1 MTLLSRLILAAANS
15 RRTIRSSSPWQSATL
30 GENGRRTMQHANL
43 GSEPKKSFI
52 YTKTKLSA
60 EPNEPQEPK
69 EPKPVTDRSHTPNE
83 PINSLQTNN
92 QLGSFYHPPIQIAVP
107 SPTSPQISSISSSV
121 TAIHPCVQSPS
132 ICTPSGKPWIM
143 MSPPG
148 STPASRARAT
158 SAASGYEIC
167 SDKWYLLRAF
177 RRSMVYRPSGV
188 RPSPSVRLAPT
199 GSPPSATWYVR
210 STLSPRNSTI
220 SRFCLLTSTKSA
232 RKTPHRIP

>member
-92 QLGSFYHPPIQIAVP
+92 QLGSFYQSPIQIDVP
-107 SPTSPQISSISSSV
+107 SPTNPQISSISSSV

-132 ICTPSGKPWIM
+132 IRTQIG
-143 MSPPG
+143 
-148 STPASRARAT
+148 RAH
-158 SAASGYEIC
+158 
-167 SDKWYLLRAF
+167 
-177 RRSMVYRPSGV
+177 V
-188 RPSPSVRLAPT
+188 
-199 GSPPSATWYVR
+199 
-210 STLSPRNSTI
+210 
-220 SRFCLLTSTKSA
+220 
-232 RKTPHRIP
+232 